1 MCGYNYT
8 TSLRNKRK
16 NCMLLYEI
24 KHFWVGQKNLYL
36 HSAIRK
42 KKNNNDGAKTSLEFN
57 HIVKG

>member
-24 KHFWVGQKNLYL
+24 KHFWIGQKNLYL

-42 KKNNNDGAKTSLEFN
+42 KKNNNDGAKNMSR
-57 HIVKG
+57 I